1 MRETIEI
8 RISSDKA
15 QHFLPPG
22 VGEDWDIT
30 RRLELDVDD
39 PLVEAIR
46 KHEQE
51 EHRQGTTMVT
61 FWQVRRRYSQ
71 RELQSAELLW
81 MRVRPFFEPTGEECG
96 TRYDESQACAT
107 CGSGARQVS
116 ELRLDLKRIPKGR
129 DIAQTLG
136 GELVVSSRLAE
147 ALRAHGITGM
157 ELRPVL
163 GKQGERSKAWRQ
175 LVIPSCSLEV
185 AAPTRVGNSFF
196 APEPDTAR
204 CPKGHVLGLRVLSEV
219 YVSRS
224 SLDGNDWAC
233 TRQRV
238 GLRQGLFRTQPLI
251 LISQRLYRLLSE
263 MKVRRFDVEVAWLS
277 PIALAVRR
285 SAERK

>member
-8 RISSDKA
+8 RISTDKA
-15 QHFLPPG
+15 AHFLPPG
-22 VGEDWDIT
+22 VGDDWDIT

-39 PLVEAIR
+39 PLVEVIR
-46 KHEQE
+46 RHELE

-61 FWQVRRRYSQ
+61 FWQVRRRYSP
-71 RELQSAELLW
+71 RELHSAELLW

-96 TRYDESQACAT
+96 TLYDDSQACT
-107 CGSGARQVS
+107 SCGAGARQLS
-116 ELRLDLKRIPKGR
+116 ELSLDLKRIPKDR

-136 GELVVSSRLAE
+136 GELVVSSRLVE
-147 ALRAHGITGM
+147 ALRKHGISGM

-163 GKQGERSKAWRQ
+163 GKQGERSTAWHQ
-175 LVIPSCSLEV
+175 LVVPSSPLEV
-185 AAPTRVGNSFF
+185 VAPTQVGNSFF
-196 APEPDTAR
+196 IPEPDPAR

-219 YVSRS
+219 YVSRA

-238 GLRQGLFRTQPLI
+238 GLRQGLFRPQPLM

-263 MKVRRFDVEVAWLS
+263 MKVRRFDVEVAH
-277 PIALAVRR
+277 P
-285 SAERK
+285 E

>member
-8 RISSDKA
+8 RISTDKA
-15 QHFLPPG
+15 KHFLPPD
-22 VGEDWDIT
+22 VGDDWDIT
-30 RRLELDVDD
+30 RRLELDVED
-39 PLVEAIR
+39 PLIEVIR
-46 KHEQE
+46 RHELE
-51 EHRQGTTMVT
+51 EHRRGTTMVT
-61 FWQVRRRYSQ
+61 FWQVRRRYSP

-96 TRYDESQACAT
+96 TLYDDSQACT
-107 CGSGARQVS
+107 SCGAGARQNS

-147 ALRAHGITGM
+147 ALRSHSITGM

-163 GKQGERSKAWRQ
+163 SKQGERSKAWHQ
-175 LVIPSCSLEV
+175 LVIPSCPLEV
-185 AAPTRVGNSFF
+185 VVPTQVGNSFF
-196 APEPDTAR
+196 IPEPDPAR

-219 YVSRS
+219 HVSRA

-238 GLRQGLFRTQPLI
+238 GLRQGLFRPQPLM

-263 MKVRRFDVEVAWLS
+263 MKVRRFDVEVAR
-277 PIALAVRR
+277 PA
-285 SAERK
+285 